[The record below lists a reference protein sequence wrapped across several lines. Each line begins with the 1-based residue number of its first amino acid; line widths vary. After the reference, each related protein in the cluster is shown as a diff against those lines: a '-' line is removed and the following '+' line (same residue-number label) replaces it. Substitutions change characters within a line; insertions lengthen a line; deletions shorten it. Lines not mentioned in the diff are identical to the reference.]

1 MDCCARGNT
10 TSFAVKN
17 NLDFMVICD
26 SVYKQMEDEGI
37 VNGIKQKA
45 TRIGRTGR
53 NPVFT

>member
-17 NLDFMVICD
+17 NLDFMVICG